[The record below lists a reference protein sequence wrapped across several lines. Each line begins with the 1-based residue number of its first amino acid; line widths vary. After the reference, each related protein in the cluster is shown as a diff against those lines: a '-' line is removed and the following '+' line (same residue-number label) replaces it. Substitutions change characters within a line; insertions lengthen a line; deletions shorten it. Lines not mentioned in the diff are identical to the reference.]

1 MDDATM
7 NPGPRALDDATVP
20 QGLRALDDAAADQDP
35 RALSALLMTREPAY
49 MARWLALQVLMTD
62 EVVQGDEE
70 LFGRLS
76 DLQEQWQEETLGGYG
91 AAPQSGAGPESR
103 SPEGRSSGP

>member
-7 NPGPRALDDATVP
+7 N
-20 QGLRALDDAAADQDP
+20 QGRRALDDAAVDQDP
-35 RALSALLMTREPAY
+35 QALSALLMTREPAY

-91 AAPQSGAGPESR
+91 AAPPSGAGPANP
-103 SPEGRSSGP
+103 SPEGRSSRP